1 MCSYA
6 GLLIG
11 SIAFITQL
19 MSIYG
24 EFNGINLAVWH
35 LGVGLGGM
43 LIGSVASLLRWWA
56 YDSAWAAAYDSSEL
70 DFLKAFYAVLI
81 TPLIKSSIIE
91 NIALSTSA
99 GLILYS

>member
-19 MSIYG
+19 MSTYG
-24 EFNGINLAVWH
+24 AFNGINLAVWH

-56 YDSAWAAAYDSSEL
+56 YDSAWAAAYDRSEL
-70 DFLKAFYAVLI
+70 DFQRFYAVLI